1 MRSQVVS
8 GASHEL
14 SHLLAHLRWVAH
26 DVDARRLESGDL
38 LSSASL
44 AAGNN
49 GASVAHA
56 ATWRCRLSSDEAHNG
71 QIAMVVGLEP
81 GGGLFLGLATDLANH
96 DDALGLGVIDE
107 ALEHVDEVG
116 AIKGVATDA
125 DNGRLTKALCG
136 RLVDGLVCEGTGTGH
151 DSDLALGVDVA
162 GHNADLALAWLDNT
176 WAVWSDKTSLI
187 LRLHDRLD
195 LDHVEGGDA
204 LSDADDEVHLGLD
217 SLEDGVGS
225 EGRGHVDD
233 GSLGISGGLGLSH

>member
-44 AAGNN
+44 AAGND

-125 DNGRLTKALCG
+125 DNGRLAEALRG
-136 RLVDGLVCEGTGTGH
+136 RLIDGLVGESTGTGH
-151 DSDLALGVDVA
+151 DTDLALGVDVA
-162 GHNADLALAWLDNT
+162 GHDADLALARLDDT
-176 WAVWSDKTSLI
+176 WAVRSNKTSLA
-187 LRLHDRLD
+187 LRLHDRLN
-195 LDHVEGGDA
+195 LDHIEGGDT
-204 LSDADDEVHLGLD
+204 LSDADNKIHFGLN
-217 SLEDGVGS
+217 SF
-225 EGRGHVDD
+225 
-233 GSLGISGGLGLSH
+233 

>member
-14 SHLLAHLRWVAH
+14 SHLLTHLRWVAH

-38 LSSASL
+38 LGSASL
-44 AAGNN
+44 AAGND

-107 ALEHVDEVG
+107 ALEHD
-116 AIKGVATDA
+116 AIHRRANLHPGQCQ
-125 DNGRLTKALCG
+125 L
-136 RLVDGLVCEGTGTGH
+136 GLARELHQPV
-151 DSDLALGVDVA
+151 VA
-162 GHNADLALAWLDNT
+162 GM
-176 WAVWSDKTSLI
+176 
-187 LRLHDRLD
+187 
-195 LDHVEGGDA
+195 
-204 LSDADDEVHLGLD
+204 
-217 SLEDGVGS
+217 
-225 EGRGHVDD
+225 
-233 GSLGISGGLGLSH
+233 SHQ